1 VLPLGQHRDRV
12 FALDSSRSSR
22 VIFGIVVCPIFS
34 PADAVG
40 ADLNLFAR

>member
-1 VLPLGQHRDRV
+1 M
-12 FALDSSRSSR
+12 
-22 VIFGIVVCPIFS
+22 FGIVVCPIFS